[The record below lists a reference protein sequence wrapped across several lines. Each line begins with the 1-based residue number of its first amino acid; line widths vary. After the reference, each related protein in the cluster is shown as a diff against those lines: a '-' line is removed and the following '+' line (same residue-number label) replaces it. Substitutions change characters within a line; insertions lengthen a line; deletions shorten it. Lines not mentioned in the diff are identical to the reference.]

1 MKGARRWSG
10 ATPPFRPGRN
20 IVRSRDVTGN
30 ALINLRSPS
39 LLARRKL
46 AFHALPGAQGS
57 KSRCSP
63 LRTARR
69 HRPRPA
75 PGPASG
81 PFLENVGSDTS
92 ARLRPSPTRRGA
104 GPTGISRFA
113 PRAQAVTRP
122 CVPCARG
129 VLALP
134 RPETSPIR
142 DRMAGR
148 CAPQPRRRSAGRPS
162 SHGSDTS
169 ARGSAFR
176 VTERRWISDEPM
188 PRLGATRGGE
198 PAMTVPRDEP
208 ARRTRTKGAYLVR
221 TSG

>member
-1 MKGARRWSG
+1 M
-10 ATPPFRPGRN
+10 
-20 IVRSRDVTGN
+20 
-30 ALINLRSPS
+30 INLRSPS

-63 LRTARR
+63 MRSARR

-75 PGPASG
+75 PGPPSG

-92 ARLRPSPTRRGA
+92 ARLRASPTRRGA
-104 GPTGISRFA
+104 KPTRISRFA
-113 PRAQAVTRP
+113 PHAQAVTRP
-122 CVPCARG
+122 CVPYAQGARPSSG
-129 VLALP
+129 GGL
-134 RPETSPIR
+134 PIR
-142 DRMAGR
+142 DRMAGSG
-148 CAPQPRRRSAGRPS
+148 APQPRRRSAGCPS

-176 VTERRWISDEPM
+176 VTERQWISDGPM
-188 PRLGATRGGE
+188 PWLAAERDGE
-198 PAMTVPRDEP
+198 PAMTVPHDEP
-208 ARRTRTKGAYLVR
+208 ARMAWTKGAYLVR